1 MSAEPPAFPKA
12 LDDDDDDVAWALQ
25 TAAVQWERGGHADA
39 VVWLRRAAQ
48 AAVESGEFGRAADL
62 ERGARDVEGWVQ
74 RGAVG
79 PSPDEDDGVDAL
91 LEGPTIEAG
100 VLEGPSPSLVD
111 VLEAEA
117 REELPST
124 ESLLD
129 SDIEDLGD
137 VEDVEDIEAIAPDDL
152 DDRTSVPPEEADRP
166 SVAPVPLVRPSK
178 RPRTPSVQSSDAPDA
193 PTLKPPQK
201 PAEGEKKFKLPPPPI
216 PRLPLPVPRSST
228 PKPPPAPAAEIEVD
242 VDLAPEPP
250 SPSPP
255 PPPLPPPQLA
265 EPPEYEDEPSTTP
278 ISHPPP
284 PPPPLDPRDAP
295 PPPSGQVLPPPLEP
309 PPLSAPVSLAPEV
322 PGPPPR
328 DAMPSGDLD
337 PELASGEI
345 ELPPMDS
352 VPPPRVVEIAAPS
365 VAPPA
370 PSLDPSLLST
380 VRGLEDLPP
389 ETQAEL
395 AARAKVETL
404 APEQE
409 VSGFGLALVTRGAV
423 LVMPTIAEAACGR
436 ASAGEPVFAQGNLAE
451 GVPLRAVAEPEGAEV
466 AVWQRSDFEH
476 VLETCPWVA
485 EELRAVADRYQ
496 ALAGAAMGP
505 LGERLDDGMRAM
517 VTERAEVKLLEPGEQ
532 VLAQGEKI
540 AGLSIVGAGNLELVV
555 DGEVRG
561 QLHPGDLPFASGV
574 LSHEKASGTLR
585 AGTQGALLLTVDRMT
600 THELLVSV
608 PPLLELLATS

>member
-48 AAVESGEFGRAADL
+48 SAVESGEFGRAADL
-62 ERGARDVEGWVQ
+62 ERSARQVEAWVEGGV
-74 RGAVG
+74 R
-79 PSPDEDDGVDAL
+79 PSPNDADSVDAL
-91 LEGPTIEAG
+91 LEGPTIEASA
-100 VLEGPSPSLVD
+100 LERLSPSLVD

-117 REELPST
+117 REQLPST

-137 VEDVEDIEAIAPDDL
+137 VQDVEDIETIAPDDL
-152 DDRTSVPPEEADRP
+152 DDRTSVPPEDADRP
-166 SVAPVPLVRPSK
+166 SGVPMPLVRPSK
-178 RPRTPSVQSSDAPDA
+178 RPRSVQVSEAPDA
-193 PTLKPPQK
+193 VTLKPP
-201 PAEGEKKFKLPPPPI
+201 EGEKKFKLPPPPI
-216 PRLPLPVPRSST
+216 PRLPLPIPRQST
-228 PKPPPAPAAEIEVD
+228 PKPPSPEPEPAPE
-242 VDLAPEPP
+242 APLE
-250 SPSPP
+250 
-255 PPPLPPPQLA
+255 LA
-265 EPPEYEDEPSTTP
+265 EPPEYEEEPSTTP

-284 PPPPLDPRDAP
+284 PPPPLDPLDAP
-295 PPPSGQVLPPPLEP
+295 PSSRQVLPPPIEP
-309 PPLSAPVSLAPEV
+309 PPRSAPVSRAPEA

-328 DAMPSGDLD
+328 DAMPSANFE
-337 PELASGEI
+337 PELATGEV

-352 VPPPRVVEIAAPS
+352 VPPPRVIEIAAPS
-365 VAPPA
+365 VATAGPA
-370 PSLDPSLLST
+370 LDPGALAT

-389 ETQAEL
+389 ETQAEI
-395 AARAKVETL
+395 ASRAKVETL
-404 APEQE
+404 AAEQE

-436 ASAGEPVFAQGNLAE
+436 AVAGEPVFAQGNLAE
-451 GVPLRAVAEPEGAEV
+451 GVPLRAVAEAEGAEV
-466 AVWQRSDFEH
+466 AVWQRADFEH

-517 VTERAEVKLLEPGEQ
+517 ITERAEVKFLQPGEQ
-532 VLAQGEKI
+532 VIAQGEKV
-540 AGLSIVGAGNLELVV
+540 AGLSIVGAGSLEFLV
-555 DGEVRG
+555 DGQVRS

-574 LSHEKASGTLR
+574 LSHEKAPGSLR
-585 AGTQGALLLTVDRMT
+585 AGAQGALLLVIDRMT

>member
-62 ERGARDVEGWVQ
+62 ERGAREVESWVE
-74 RGAVG
+74 RGVVG
-79 PSPDEDDGVDAL
+79 PAPDEDDGVDAL

-100 VLEGPSPSLVD
+100 SFEGPSQSLVD
-111 VLEAEA
+111 ALEAES
-117 REELPST
+117 RDEMPST

-137 VEDVEDIEAIAPDDL
+137 VQDVEDIEAIAPDDL
-152 DDRTSVPPEEADRP
+152 DERTSTPPEEADRP
-166 SVAPVPLVRPSK
+166 SVAPMPLVKPSK
-178 RPRTPSVQSSDAPDA
+178 RPRARSIQTSEAPDA
-193 PTLKPPQK
+193 PTLKPPV
-201 PAEGEKKFKLPPPPI
+201 GEKKFKLPPPPI
-216 PRLPLPVPRSST
+216 PRLPLPLPVPRPST
-228 PKPPPAPAAEIEVD
+228 PKPPPPEA
-242 VDLAPEPP
+242 LSEPP
-250 SPSPP
+250 V
-255 PPPLPPPQLA
+255 QLA
-265 EPPEYEDEPSTTP
+265 EPPELEDEPSTTP

-284 PPPPLDPRDAP
+284 APPPLDPADAP
-295 PPPSGQVLPPPLEP
+295 PPFEAHDAPPSSSQVLPPPLEP
-309 PPLSAPVSLAPEV
+309 PARSAPRSLAPEA
-322 PGPPPR
+322 PGDLAGDLPRLPPR
-328 DAMPSGDLD
+328 DAMPSADLD

-352 VPPPRVVEIAAPS
+352 VPPPRVVEIAGPAVAPS
-365 VAPPA
+365 GGALAPERLA
-370 PSLDPSLLST
+370 S

-395 AARAKVETL
+395 ASRASVETL

-423 LVMPTIAEAACGR
+423 FVMPTIAEGACGR
-436 ASAGEPVFAQGNLAE
+436 AVAGEPVFAQGNLAE
-451 GVPLRAVAEPEGAEV
+451 GVPLRAVADTEGAEV
-466 AVWQRSDFEH
+466 AVWQRADFEH
-476 VLETCPWVA
+476 LLETCPWVA
-485 EELRAVADRYQ
+485 EELRAVGDRYQ

-517 VTERAEVKLLEPGEQ
+517 ITDRAEVKYLEPGEQ
-532 VLAQGEKI
+532 VLAQGEKV
-540 AGLSIVGAGNLELVV
+540 AGLSIVGAGALELVV

-574 LSHEKASGTLR
+574 LSHEKAAGALR
-585 AGTQGALLLTVDRMT
+585 AGAQGALVLSVDRMT

>member
-25 TAAVQWERGGHADA
+25 TAAVQWERGGHVDA

-62 ERGARDVEGWVQ
+62 ERSAREVEGWAEHRALGRR
-74 RGAVG
+74 RGAV
-79 PSPDEDDGVDAL
+79 DGVDVL
-91 LEGPTIEAG
+91 VEGPSVEAG
-100 VLEGPSPSLVD
+100 GFEGPSPSLVD

-117 REELPST
+117 RDEMPST

-137 VEDVEDIEAIAPDDL
+137 IEDVEDIATIAPDDL
-152 DDRTSVPPEEADRP
+152 DDRTSTPPPEPERS
-166 SVAPVPLVRPSK
+166 SVVPMPLVRPSK
-178 RPRTPSVQSSDAPDA
+178 RPRLVVDSDAPDA
-193 PTLKPPQK
+193 ATLPP
-201 PAEGEKKFKLPPPPI
+201 PEGGRKFNLPPPPI
-216 PRLPLPVPRSST
+216 PRLPLPVPRPTT
-228 PKPPPAPAAEIEVD
+228 PKPPPPAVRAPPIE
-242 VDLAPEPP
+242 
-250 SPSPP
+250 
-255 PPPLPPPQLA
+255 LA

-295 PPPSGQVLPPPLEP
+295 PSSNQVLPPPVEPAPLEP
-309 PPLSAPVSLAPEV
+309 RPSLFPESESPPT
-322 PGPPPR
+322 
-328 DAMPSGDLD
+328 DAMPSA
-337 PELASGEI
+337 ELARELAI
-345 ELPPMDS
+345 AEMELPPPDDAA
-352 VPPPRVVEIAAPS
+352 PPHVVEGAAPS
-365 VAPPA
+365 ATPSST
-370 PSLDPSLLST
+370 SLDPARLAS

-409 VSGFGLALVTRGAV
+409 VSGFGLALVTRGSV
-423 LVMPTIAEAACGR
+423 FVMPTIAEAACGR
-436 ASAGEPVFAQGNLAE
+436 AAAGEPVFAQGNLAE
-451 GVPLRAVAEPEGAEV
+451 GVPLRAVADAEGAEV
-466 AVWQRSDFEH
+466 AVWQRADFEH
-476 VLETCPWVA
+476 LLQTCPWVA
-485 EELRAVADRYQ
+485 DELRAVADRYQ

-505 LGERLDDGMRAM
+505 LGERLDDGMRALI
-517 VTERAEVKLLEPGEQ
+517 TDRATVRLLAPGEQ
-532 VLAQGEKI
+532 VIAQGETV
-540 AGLSIVGAGNLELVV
+540 AGLSVVGAGNLEFVV

-561 QLHPGDLPFASGV
+561 QLHAGDLPFAAGV
-574 LSHEKASGTLR
+574 LSHEKAAGALR
-585 AGTQGALLLTVDRMT
+585 AGPQGALLLSVDRMT

>member
-48 AAVESGEFGRAADL
+48 SAVESGEFGRAADL
-62 ERGARDVEGWVQ
+62 ERSARQVEAWVE
-74 RGAVG
+74 RRAVG
-79 PSPDEDDGVDAL
+79 PASNAPDSVDAL
-91 LEGPTIEAG
+91 LEGPTIEASAMER
-100 VLEGPSPSLVD
+100 LSPSLVD

-117 REELPST
+117 RELLPST

-137 VEDVEDIEAIAPDDL
+137 VQDVEDIETIAPDDL
-152 DDRTSVPPEEADRP
+152 DDRTSVPDDADRP
-166 SVAPVPLVRPSK
+166 SGVPMPLVRPSK
-178 RPRTPSVQSSDAPDA
+178 RPRSVQVSEAPDA
-193 PTLKPPQK
+193 VTLKPP
-201 PAEGEKKFKLPPPPI
+201 EGEKKFNLPPPPI
-216 PRLPLPVPRSST
+216 PRLPLPIPRPST
-228 PKPPPAPAAEIEVD
+228 PKPPEPEP
-242 VDLAPEPP
+242 APEPP
-250 SPSPP
+250 
-255 PPPLPPPQLA
+255 LELA
-265 EPPEYEDEPSTTP
+265 EPPEYEEEPSTTP

-284 PPPPLDPRDAP
+284 PPPPLDPLDAP
-295 PPPSGQVLPPPLEP
+295 PSSRQVLPPPIEP

-328 DAMPSGDLD
+328 DAMPSANLE
-337 PELASGEI
+337 PEVESGEI

-352 VPPPRVVEIAAPS
+352 VPPPRVIEIVAPS
-365 VAPPA
+365 VETAGIA
-370 PSLDPSLLST
+370 LDPNVLAT

-389 ETQAEL
+389 ETQADL
-395 AARAKVETL
+395 ASRAKVETL
-404 APEQE
+404 AAEQE

-436 ASAGEPVFAQGNLAE
+436 AVAGEPVFAQGNLAE
-451 GVPLRAVAEPEGAEV
+451 GVPLRAVAESEGAEV
-466 AVWQRSDFEH
+466 AVWQRADFEH
-476 VLETCPWVA
+476 LLETCPWVA
-485 EELRAVADRYQ
+485 EELRSVADRYQ

-517 VTERAEVKLLEPGEQ
+517 ITERAEVKFLEPGEQ
-532 VLAQGEKI
+532 IIAQGETV
-540 AGLSIVGAGNLELVV
+540 AGLSIVGAGTLEFVV
-555 DGEVRG
+555 DGAVRG
-561 QLHPGDLPFASGV
+561 QLHTGDLPFASGV
-574 LSHEKASGTLR
+574 LSHEKAPGTLR
-585 AGTQGALLLTVDRMT
+585 AGAQGALLLSIDRMT